1 MAIVVCLG
9 ACVGAAF
16 EAWRPATPPGLDK
29 PAESPASAP
38 AQSSTIVDLP
48 PIVTNLG
55 APQDT
60 WVRLEG
66 SIIFDPKTLP
76 HPEAVA
82 GQIGD
87 DVLAYLRTVSL
98 HQLEGPIGLE
108 NIRQDLNERAAIR
121 SGGKVRGVRHPN
133 IGGAM
138 KRAICVGVAL
148 LAASCPAAAQT
159 VDLNALIP
167 AGGATASGRIIEL
180 VAILTVLSV
189 APGLLIMVTSFT
201 RFIVAL
207 SFLRSG
213 LGLQSA
219 PANLVLISLSL
230 FMTFFVMAPTFDRAW
245 QNGLKPLMDNQI
257 SQQDALAAVVEPF
270 REFMLGQVREK
281 DMALFEGL
289 SKGRFEVTDRSKADL
304 RLLIPA
310 FMISEL
316 RRGFEIG
323 FLIVL
328 PFLVIDMIVATLTMS
343 MGMMMLPPSVISL
356 PIKILFFVL
365 IDGWN
370 LLIGSLVRSAS

>member
-1 MAIVVCLG
+1 
-9 ACVGAAF
+9 
-16 EAWRPATPPGLDK
+16 
-29 PAESPASAP
+29 
-38 AQSSTIVDLP
+38 
-48 PIVTNLG
+48 
-55 APQDT
+55 
-60 WVRLEG
+60 
-66 SIIFDPKTLP
+66 
-76 HPEAVA
+76 
-82 GQIGD
+82 
-87 DVLAYLRTVSL
+87 
-98 HQLEGPIGLE
+98 
-108 NIRQDLNERAAIR
+108 
-121 SGGKVRGVRHPN
+121 
-133 IGGAM
+133 
-138 KRAICVGVAL
+138 
-148 LAASCPAAAQT
+148 
-159 VDLNALIP
+159 
-167 AGGATASGRIIEL
+167 
-180 VAILTVLSV
+180 
-189 APGLLIMVTSFT
+189 MVTSFT

-257 SQQDALAAVVEPF
+257 SQQDALAAVAEPF
-270 REFMLGQVREK
+270 REFMLSQVREK

-356 PIKILFFVL
+356 PVKILFFVL